1 MRINP
6 NDFSEKALSVIQ
18 NAQNEILY
26 RKGNILNPEHI
37 LYSTIQ
43 LNDDWIQKLFENK
56 NINELS
62 KLINELIEKEQNVYY
77 SSIQDNVYLS
87 NASNRIFEIAK
98 KEKDK
103 TGFLKITPIHLLLGT
118 LLEGSSRA
126 SKILASFTSEN
137 EINEIIKEMKESDE
151 QEGMEEDPLK
161 KYTIDLTAEA
171 KKGKLSPVI
180 GREEE
185 IMRVIEILSR
195 KSKNNPVLVGDSGV
209 GKTAIVDALAQRIVS
224 SNVPDYLESK
234 KVLQLEIAGI
244 IAGSKFRGEFEER
257 LKTVIDKI
265 KKSKDQIILFIDEL
279 HTIVGAGSTE
289 GNSMDAAN
297 ILKPF
302 LSRGDIKVIGATTLE
317 EYRKYIERDKAIAR
331 RFQPVKVEEPSVE
344 DTITILKGLK
354 TTYEKHHGITIE
366 DNALTAAAKLSH
378 RYITDRFLPDKAI
391 DLIDEAAAKL
401 KLKIKTKP
409 GEIKDLERKIVE
421 IDEEIDRLTL
431 ESKYEEASQKKAEYF
446 DIQKKIENLKKLEET
461 KKEDFGNAVNEEVIA
476 LIVQN
481 WTGIPITKML
491 EDEKKKLINLE
502 NEIHKRVINQAD
514 AVHVISETIRKSRAG
529 LKDPKRPIGSF
540 LFLGPTGVGKTE
552 LSKAVAEILFDN
564 ENALLRV
571 DMTEYMEKHSVSR
584 LIGSPPGYVGYD
596 EGGQLTELVRRKP
609 YSVILFDEIEKAH
622 PDVFNILLQVLD
634 DGILTDSKGNHVD
647 FKNTIIILTS
657 NIGSQNIIKSIEN
670 EETQETLEKTV
681 KEELKRYFKPEFL
694 NRLDS
699 IVVFKTLSE
708 NDVEKIVEIMIKNLE
723 KRLLE
728 KNIHLEITS
737 SAKHEI
743 AKLGY
748 DKFYGARPLKRVIE
762 KLIET
767 PLANMIIKDD
777 ARDGDIIEIDYID
790 GKINVKKTAD

>member
-1 MRINP
+1 
-6 NDFSEKALSVIQ
+6 
-18 NAQNEILY
+18 
-26 RKGNILNPEHI
+26 
-37 LYSTIQ
+37 
-43 LNDDWIQKLFENK
+43 
-56 NINELS
+56 
-62 KLINELIEKEQNVYY
+62 
-77 SSIQDNVYLS
+77 
-87 NASNRIFEIAK
+87 
-98 KEKDK
+98 
-103 TGFLKITPIHLLLGT
+103 
-118 LLEGSSRA
+118 
-126 SKILASFTSEN
+126 
-137 EINEIIKEMKESDE
+137 
-151 QEGMEEDPLK
+151 
-161 KYTIDLTAEA
+161 
-171 KKGKLSPVI
+171 
-180 GREEE
+180 
-185 IMRVIEILSR
+185 
-195 KSKNNPVLVGDSGV
+195 
-209 GKTAIVDALAQRIVS
+209 
-224 SNVPDYLESK
+224 
-234 KVLQLEIAGI
+234 
-244 IAGSKFRGEFEER
+244 
-257 LKTVIDKI
+257 
-265 KKSKDQIILFIDEL
+265 
-279 HTIVGAGSTE
+279 
-289 GNSMDAAN
+289 
-297 ILKPF
+297 
-302 LSRGDIKVIGATTLE
+302 VIGATTLE